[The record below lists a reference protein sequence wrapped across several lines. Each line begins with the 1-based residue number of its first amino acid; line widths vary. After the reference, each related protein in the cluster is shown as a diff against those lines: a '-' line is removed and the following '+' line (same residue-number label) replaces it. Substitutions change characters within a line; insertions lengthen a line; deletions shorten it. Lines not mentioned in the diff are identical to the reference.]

1 MERSCHRT
9 VDLTR
14 NTVKHYSFAPYD
26 FKSFVM
32 MLCVLWPAY
41 TKSLNKTVLLI
52 QCQCS
57 VSCGQGIK
65 KRNVTCGVADPTEK
79 CDSRAVPISW
89 AYCNEG
95 ICPVITLPPTTMVS
109 RFNIIKK
116 PFWRTIF
123 SWVST
128 VFWIPSVLPH
138 LAPWLAEKT
147 FSILSTNQMQK
158 ENQLRLDYPRFP
170 APHAVLFLY
179 FELSQAWQNI
189 SLRSSLLK
197 LFGFSFTTLRRKALC
212 RN

>member
-9 VDLTR
+9 VNLTR
-14 NTVKHYSFAPYD
+14 NIVKHYSFAPYD

-32 MLCVLWPAY
+32 MLSVLWPAY
-41 TKSLNKTVLLI
+41 IKSLNKTVLLI

-138 LAPWLAEKT
+138 FAPWLAEKT

-170 APHAVLFLY
+170 APHAVFFLY
-179 FELSQAWQNI
+179 FELSQAWQDI

>member
-9 VDLTR
+9 VNLTR
-14 NTVKHYSFAPYD
+14 NIVKHESFAPYD

-32 MLCVLWPAY
+32 MLSVLWTAY
-41 TKSLNKTVLLI
+41 IKSLNKTVLLI

-89 AYCNEG
+89 AYCSEG

-123 SWVST
+123 SRVST
-128 VFWIPSVLPH
+128 VFWIPSVLPN
-138 LAPWLAEKT
+138 LAPWLAKKT

-170 APHAVLFLY
+170 APHAVFFLY
-179 FELSQAWQNI
+179 FELSQTWQDI

>member
-1 MERSCHRT
+1 
-9 VDLTR
+9 
-14 NTVKHYSFAPYD
+14 
-26 FKSFVM
+26 
-32 MLCVLWPAY
+32 MLSVLWPAY
-41 TKSLNKTVLLI
+41 IKSLNKTVLLI

-138 LAPWLAEKT
+138 FAPWLAEKT

>member
-1 MERSCHRT
+1 MERSCHRA
-9 VDLTR
+9 VNLTR
-14 NTVKHYSFAPYD
+14 NIVKHYSFAPYD

-32 MLCVLWPAY
+32 MLSVLWPAY
-41 TKSLNKTVLLI
+41 IKSLNKTVLLI

-89 AYCNEG
+89 AYCSEG

-138 LAPWLAEKT
+138 FAPWLAEKT

-170 APHAVLFLY
+170 APHAVFFLY
-179 FELSQAWQNI
+179 FELSQAWQDI
-189 SLRSSLLK
+189 FLRSSLLK